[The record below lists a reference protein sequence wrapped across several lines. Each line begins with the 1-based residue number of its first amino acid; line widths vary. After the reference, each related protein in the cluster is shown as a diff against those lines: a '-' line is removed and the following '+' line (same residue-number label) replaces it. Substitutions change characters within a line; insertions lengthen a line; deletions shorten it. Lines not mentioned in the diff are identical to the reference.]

1 MDDKKRKTLAKFGLW
16 CGVIMIVCGIIIT
29 VVSAMDVEVRPL
41 WRIIS
46 GIFFIALGTL
56 YWITNSRVLNK

>member
-1 MDDKKRKTLAKFGLW
+1 MDDKKRKTLAKVGLW
-16 CGVIMIVCGIIIT
+16 CGVIMIVCGLIIT

-46 GIFFIALGTL
+46 GIFFIALGIL
-56 YWITNSRVLNK
+56 YWITNSRVLKK